1 MESNAPLD
9 PQSNAAAGLA
19 CPVDRRSNAFVAAVR
34 AKESL
39 VDLLAILDPSSSDRV
54 TLLLALAT
62 CRAIARE
69 REHKHAQEEA

>member
-9 PQSNAAAGLA
+9 PQSNAAVGLA

-39 VDLLAILDPSSSDRV
+39 MHLLEALPRNSEHRAPLLMAI
-54 TLLLALAT
+54 AT
-62 CRAIARE
+62 CRVIDRE
-69 REHKHAQEEA
+69 VYEQASEQI